1 MPRIPTID
9 PGNVSPRAQE
19 LLNQFEEKEGMVTNL
34 VQTFAHSPA
43 VLETLMCAE
52 NSMNGSKLDE
62 KLRYRIALTVS
73 ELNES
78 PYCLASMAAYSRA
91 AGLSDRDILDAR
103 RGDSPESRVDAM
115 LTFARAVSLR
125 FRDITDGDLRAIRRA
140 GFGDGEI
147 LEIISVVAQTTH
159 LNVVSKIAET
169 EIDFAPVTPLR
180 AS

>member
-9 PGNVSPRAQE
+9 PGKTSQRARE
-19 LLNQFEEKEGMVTNL
+19 LIRQFEENEGMVTNL

-43 VLETLMCAE
+43 VLESLLGASD
-52 NSMNGSKLDE
+52 SMNRSSLDE

-78 PYCLASMAAYSRA
+78 PYCLASFAAYSRA

-103 RGDSPESRVDAM
+103 RGESPESRVDAM

-125 FRDITDGDLRAIRRA
+125 FRDITDGDLKAIRRA
-140 GFGDGEI
+140 GFGNGEI
-147 LEIISVVAQTTH
+147 LEIISVVVQTTH
-159 LNVVSKIAET
+159 VNVVSNIAET
-169 EIDFAPVTPLR
+169 EIDFAPVTPL
-180 AS
+180 AG